1 MFTSVKFRKIFS
13 FRGWDIIVLLIIL
26 TTLIWKNLDYQ
37 FWKNPR
43 RIIAQDVIL
52 YYEYLPAA
60 IIHQDLSMDFVN
72 ENPSFYVG
80 KIWLHKTSTGRSVSK
95 MTMGLAVLYTPFF
108 MIAHELAGHFGY
120 DADGYSEPYRIALIF
135 SSVFYATL
143 GLWFLILLLR
153 RYFPRGIVALTI
165 LAIGL
170 GTNLFFY
177 TTIEPP
183 MSHAYSFFLI
193 ATFTFFVDSWVQ
205 KQSWFNSVMLGLVA
219 GLIILV
225 RPTNGI
231 VLILL
236 PLWKV
241 TSFASLFER
250 LKLFLHKSLKI
261 ILIILIICA
270 IFVPQIIYWKYT
282 TGQYFYYSYGDER
295 FFFNDPAFI
304 KGLFSYRKGWL
315 VYTPIMSFA
324 LLGIIVLY
332 FRKREFFWPVALYTF
347 LNLYI
352 VLSWWCWWYGGGFG
366 HRAMIDSYGVLAIP
380 LASFMNFIFEK
391 KIKYRVALLVVTVC
405 FISLNIF
412 QSWQYY
418 VGAIHWDSMNKKTYW
433 DSYFRVKIRP
443 GFYQMVDNPDYKA
456 ALKGDR

>member
-1 MFTSVKFRKIFS
+1 MQMKEIFKKTFS
-13 FRGWDIIVLLIIL
+13 FLGWDKIALLLILVI
-26 TTLIWKNLDYQ
+26 LIWKNLDYQ

-43 RIIAQDVIL
+43 RIIVQDVIL

-60 IIHQDLSMDFVN
+60 IIHHDLSMDFV
-72 ENPSFYVG
+72 EKDRAFFMD
-80 KIWLHKTSTGRSVSK
+80 KIWINKSPTGKAVNK
-95 MTMGLAVLYTPFF
+95 MTMGLAVLYAPFF
-108 MIAHELAGHFGY
+108 LSAHVLAVPLGY
-120 DADGYSEPYRIALIF
+120 PADGYSDPYRIALII
-135 SSVFYATL
+135 SSIFYATM

-153 RYFPRGIVALTI
+153 RYFARNIVALTI

-193 ATFTFFVDSWVQ
+193 AAFTYLVDSWAK
-205 KQSWFNSVMLGLVA
+205 KQSWGNTAMIGLVG

-231 VLILL
+231 VFILL

-241 TSFASLFER
+241 TSFPALIDR
-250 LKLFLHKSLKI
+250 LKLFFQKPLKTG
-261 ILIILIICA
+261 LIIVLVCA
-270 IFVPQIIYWKYT
+270 VFVPQMLYWKYT
-282 TGQYFYYSYGDER
+282 TGQYFYYSYGEER

-315 VYTPIMSFA
+315 VYTPVMSFA
-324 LLGIIVLY
+324 LIGIIIMY
-332 FRKREFFWPVALYTF
+332 FRNRIFFWPVAIYTF
-347 LNLYI
+347 LNLYV

-366 HRAMIDSYGVLAIP
+366 HRAMIDSYGVLAVP
-380 LASFMNFIFEK
+380 LAAFMSFVFEK
-391 KIKYRVALLVVTVC
+391 KVKYRVSLLVLLAC

-418 VGAIHWDSMNKKTYW
+418 VGAIHWDAMNKKTYW
-433 DSYFRVKIRP
+433 DSYFRTKVRP

>member
-1 MFTSVKFRKIFS
+1 MKEMFKKTFS
-13 FRGWDIIVLLIIL
+13 YLGWDKIALLIIL
-26 TTLIWKNLDYQ
+26 TVLIWTNLDYQ

-43 RIIAQDVIL
+43 RIIVQDVIL

-60 IIHQDLSMDFVN
+60 IIYKDLSMAFV
-72 ENPSFYVG
+72 EKDRAFFKD
-80 KIWLHKTSTGRSVSK
+80 KIWINKSPTGKPVNK
-95 MTMGLAVLYTPFF
+95 MTMGLAVLYAPFF
-108 MIAHELAGHFGY
+108 MAAHELAVPFGY
-120 DADGYSEPYRIALIF
+120 PADGYSEPYRIALIF
-135 SSVFYATL
+135 SSIFYVMT

-153 RYFPRGIVALTI
+153 RYFARGIAALTI

-183 MSHAYSFFLI
+183 MSHAYSFSLI
-193 ATFTFFVDSWVQ
+193 AAFIYLVDSWVQ
-205 KQSWFNSVMLGLVA
+205 KQSWVNSCMLGLVA

-241 TSFASLFER
+241 TSFSSLIRR
-250 LKLFLHKSLKI
+250 LKLFLDKSLKI
-261 ILIILIICA
+261 GLILLLVCA
-270 IFVPQIIYWKYT
+270 LFVPQLIYWKYT
-282 TGQYFYYSYGDER
+282 TGEYFYYSYGNER

-315 VYTPIMSFA
+315 LYTPIMSFA

-332 FRKREFFWPVALYTF
+332 FRKRDFFWPVTIYTF

-366 HRAMIDSYGVLAIP
+366 HRAMIDSYAVLAVP
-380 LASFMNFIFEK
+380 LAAFMNFVFDK
-391 KIKYRVALLVVTVC
+391 KLKYRISFLILLAC

-418 VGAIHWDSMNKKTYW
+418 EGAIHWDGMNKTTYW
-433 DSYFRVKIRP
+433 DSYFRTKVRP

-456 ALKGDR
+456 ALKGKR